1 MGRIGISLDNRPIEY
16 FFSILKQEYLYDG
29 VYSHEKTL
37 IKISESICDY
47 NNKRFQSC
55 LESKTPIEYKFDGCI
70 ES

>member
-37 IKISESICDY
+37 IKILESIYDY
-47 NNKRFQSC
+47 NNKRFQSY
-55 LESKTPIEYKFDGCI
+55 LENKTPIEYKFDKCI
-70 ES
+70 KT